1 MLASWKRSTVNR
13 SHTLRS
19 VCALEHFYVNQFDI
33 IPHLTMTAKYILVD
47 GVRLSPITLATSE
60 VAIYF
65 YTYYV
70 DYATVHS
77 YATSQA
83 NHVFLQN
90 KGHLLYEISSR
101 MGQCHNLHHR
111 NRFTASCLST
121 LTLY

>member
-1 MLASWKRSTVNR
+1 MTV
-13 SHTLRS
+13 
-19 VCALEHFYVNQFDI
+19 
-33 IPHLTMTAKYILVD
+33 KYILVD
-47 GVRLSPITLATSE
+47 GVRLEHSRSMGLKSLRDLLRGPHTLGKLLSPITLATSE

-65 YTYYV
+65 YTYV

-77 YATSQA
+77 YATSQT